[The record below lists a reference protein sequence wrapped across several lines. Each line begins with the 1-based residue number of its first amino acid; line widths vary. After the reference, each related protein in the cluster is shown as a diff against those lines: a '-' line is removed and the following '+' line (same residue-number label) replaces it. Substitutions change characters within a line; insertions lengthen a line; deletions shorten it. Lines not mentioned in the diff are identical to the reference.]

1 VLGEGLLGFQNELGH
16 RSWMWMWGAMG
27 VMAWMI
33 DGMASTLSG
42 GVAGGLLSWRVGGRL
57 GG

>member
-1 VLGEGLLGFQNELGH
+1 
-16 RSWMWMWGAMG
+16 MWMWGAVG